1 MYDTKFYSSTLW
13 AELTATLMWNHTD
26 KGPCFTNITFSYNV
40 TWYPVVCGVPL
51 RGEGYT
57 ITNLMNGTD
66 YQVEL
71 FGFTSSNPVVYSE
84 VATVLVIFTA
94 EGVYMCHMY
103 VTVHR
108 SCCHDNGHLK
118 DDSTTLRSIPIASC
132 MILNSIVV
140 HCGQSMGIYESH
152 INICGNFAGAF
163 IIII

>member
-1 MYDTKFYSSTLW
+1 ML
-13 AELTATLMWNHTD
+13 LWNHTD
-26 KGPCFTNITFSYNV
+26 KGPCFNKLTFSYNV

-51 RGEGYT
+51 RGEGQSGVTGPGATEYT

-71 FGFTSSNPVVYSE
+71 FGFTSSVPVVYSE

-108 SCCHDNGHLK
+108 SCCHGNGHLK
-118 DDSTTLRSIPIASC
+118 DDSTSLRSIPIASC

-140 HCGQSMGIYESH
+140 R
-152 INICGNFAGAF
+152 
-163 IIII
+163 